1 MQISLW
7 TGQIHHSDGLDQTV
21 DSFTNQTR
29 CPSTWPIIFPRD
41 QLYPTWPTI
50 FPRDQLS
57 FHGTPKLPG
66 IQRYSAL
73 ANYPLIDGIR
83 AGAGLG
89 WIF

>member
-41 QLYPTWPTI
+41 QLYS
-50 FPRDQLS
+50 PRDQLS
-57 FHGTPKLPG
+57 SHVTNCPSTGLRNSPEYNVTPH
-66 IQRYSAL
+66 
-73 ANYPLIDGIR
+73 
-83 AGAGLG
+83 
-89 WIF
+89 